1 MDDRTP
7 IGEFPPDADLTAII
21 VANSVPFVG
30 LLAFGTSGSAL
41 VVFYWLEFTVLSVWA
56 LVRGIFAGKPPERDA
71 DRSTFLDTWGE
82 AGIPVP
88 GTSVKIL
95 YQTLPGLVFLVPLLA
110 VVWAG
115 FGGLVAGP
123 VLAANPEAELPSWV
137 LVGAAA
143 VFVTEGGRT
152 ATEYLY
158 RGKYKQ
164 TSVWMALRGVL
175 FEGFVLAGLG
185 LLVVVTADAVVDGK
199 SASVEAAASGPLVL
213 TAVVL
218 KCIVDL
224 TNYYVA
230 NRDESIGE
238 LI

>member
-1 MDDRTP
+1 M
-7 IGEFPPDADLTAII
+7 
-21 VANSVPFVG
+21 
-30 LLAFGTSGSAL
+30 
-41 VVFYWLEFTVLSVWA
+41 
-56 LVRGIFAGKPPERDA
+56 
-71 DRSTFLDTWGE
+71 
-82 AGIPVP
+82 
-88 GTSVKIL
+88 
-95 YQTLPGLVFLVPLLA
+95 
-110 VVWAG
+110 WAG

-218 KCIVDL
+218 KSFIDL
-224 TNYYVA
+224 TKYWIA

>member
-1 MDDRTP
+1 MDDRTRM
-7 IGEFPPDADLTAII
+7 GEFPPDADLTATII
-21 VANSVPFVG
+21 ANSVPFVG
-30 LLAFGTSGSAL
+30 LLAFGMSGVAL
-41 VVFYWLEFTVLSVWA
+41 VVFYWLEFTVLSAWA
-56 LVRGIFAGKPPERDA
+56 LVRGIFAGEPPESDT
-71 DRSTFLDTWGE
+71 DRSTFVDNWGE
-82 AGIPVP
+82 AGIPIP

-95 YQTLPGLVFLVPLLA
+95 YQTLPGLVFFVPLLA

-123 VLAANPEAELPSWV
+123 VLAASPEAELPSWV

-143 VFVTEGGRT
+143 VFITEGGRT

-158 RGKYKQ
+158 RGEYKQ

-175 FEGFVLAGLG
+175 LEGFVLAGVG
-185 LLVVVTADAVVDGK
+185 LLVVMTADAVVDAK
-199 SASVEAAASGPLVL
+199 SVSIEAGASGPLVL

-218 KCIVDL
+218 KFVIDL
-224 TNYYVA
+224 IKYWIA
-230 NRDESIGE
+230 NSDEPIRE